1 MQPIQLTPIASTFL
15 IIGYIVFSLLTFG
28 VLAALAWGVFRL
40 NTELEKLNAKADP
53 LLGKTDEIL
62 GLVSEKVTTIGT
74 SAENILVQSEAMTG
88 NLTAKVDQ
96 TASAVQK
103 TVHAPLIGLNAL
115 LAGVQYGA
123 TVFRQ
128 GNKQR
133 SKPREEKQ
141 KLAATL
147 EGKAVSKLAS
157 IETIETGE

>member
-1 MQPIQLTPIASTFL
+1 MQPIQLSPIATTFL
-15 IIGYIVFSLLTFG
+15 VVGYVVFSLLTLG
-28 VLAALAWGVFRL
+28 ALGALAWGVFRL
-40 NTELEKLNAKADP
+40 NTELEKLHAKADP

-74 SAENILVQSEAMTG
+74 SAENILLQSEAMTG

-103 TVHAPLIGLNAL
+103 TVHAPLISINAL
-115 LAGVQYGA
+115 LAGVQHGA

-128 GNKQR
+128 GSKQR
-133 SKPREEKQ
+133 NKRREQKQ

-147 EGKAVSKLAS
+147 EGKSVS
-157 IETIETGE
+157 EEEV

>member
-1 MQPIQLTPIASTFL
+1 MQPIQLSPIASTFL
-15 IIGYIVFSLLTFG
+15 IVGYIVFSLLTLG
-28 VLAALAWGVFRL
+28 ALAALAWGVFRL
-40 NTELEKLNAKADP
+40 NAELEKLHAKADP

-62 GLVSEKVTTIGT
+62 SLVSEKVTTIGA
-74 SAENILVQSEAMTG
+74 SAESILLQGEAMTG

-115 LAGVQYGA
+115 LAGVQHGA

-133 SKPREEKQ
+133 SKKQ

-147 EGKAVSKLAS
+147 EGKVVS
-157 IETIETGE
+157 EEEV

>member
-1 MQPIQLTPIASTFL
+1 MQPIQLSPLATTFL
-15 IIGYIVFSLLTFG
+15 VVGYVVFSLLTLG
-28 VLAALAWGVFRL
+28 ALGALAWGVFRL
-40 NTELEKLNAKADP
+40 NAELEKLNAKADP

-62 GLVSEKVTTIGT
+62 GLVSEKITTIGA
-74 SAENILVQSEAMTG
+74 SAESILVQGEAMTG

-115 LAGVQYGA
+115 LSGVQHGA

-128 GNKQR
+128 G
-133 SKPREEKQ
+133 SKRQKRQQ

-147 EGKAVSKLAS
+147 EGKVVS
-157 IETIETGE
+157 EEEV